1 MIKFLDLK
9 KINESFKKDF
19 ELLFNDIVESGW
31 YINGIHKK
39 NFEEEFASFIGAK
52 FCIGVANGLDALSI
66 ILKALIE
73 KGELQEGDEIIVPA
87 NTYIATLL
95 SITQTNLKPLLVEPD
110 EETYNLCPKKIIQAI
125 SPKTRAIMP
134 VHLYGQMADM
144 PQILEIA
151 KKYDFHVIE
160 DSAQAHG
167 SSLFGKKA
175 GNWGTASAFSFYPG
189 KNLGAMGDAGA
200 ITTND
205 SDLADIARHISN
217 YGSEKKYL
225 NKYKGV
231 NSRLDEI
238 QAAILSVKLKRLDE
252 DNLRR
257 KEIANRYINEIKNV
271 KIQLP
276 AINKQLDSN
285 HHVWHLFVVRTPDR
299 ELFQEFLASAGIETL
314 IHYPVP
320 PHKQKAFNELK
331 NIPLP
336 LTEKIHEEVVSLPI
350 SPVLDDHEVSKIIS
364 VVNSYL

>member
-9 KINESFKKDF
+9 KINASYKKDF
-19 ELLFNDIVESGW
+19 ELLFNDVVESGW
-31 YINGIHKK
+31 YINGLHKE
-39 NFEEEFASFIGAK
+39 NFEKEFASFIGAK
-52 FCIGVANGLDALSI
+52 FCVGVANGLDALSI
-66 ILKALIE
+66 ILKALMV

-95 SITQTNLKPLLVEPD
+95 SITQSNLKPVLVEPD
-110 EETYNLCPKKIIQAI
+110 EETFNLCPKKILRAI

-144 PQILEIA
+144 PQISEIA
-151 KKYDFHVIE
+151 NKYNVQVIE

-167 SSLFGKKA
+167 SSLSGKKA

-205 SDLADIARHISN
+205 SDLADIARNISN
-217 YGSEKKYL
+217 YGSEEKYL

-238 QAAILSVKLKRLDE
+238 QAAILSVKLKKLDE
-252 DNLRR
+252 DNLKRQ
-257 KEIANRYINEIKNV
+257 EIAHRYIEEIQNT
-271 KIQLP
+271 KIKLP
-276 AINKQLDSN
+276 AVYRELDSN
-285 HHVWHLFVVRTPDR
+285 YHVWHLFVVRTESR
-299 ELFQEFLASAGIETL
+299 KEFQEFLANAGIETL
-314 IHYPVP
+314 IHYPTA
-320 PHKQKAFNELK
+320 PHKQEAFNELN
-331 NIPLP
+331 NISLP

-350 SPVLDDHEVSKIIS
+350 SPVLNEDEVSKIIS
-364 VVNSYL
+364 VVNSYR